1 MRRAWIWSTC
11 TALLIGCAHQA
22 ERDVRRSARRLGKA
36 VARGD
41 GEDISSSAVVG
52 VRSSIDVQALLKD
65 PETRKRWGRRLARP
79 DRARVEAIVF
89 LAPDYP
95 VTVVLTEQ
103 GWRFAEDPTD
113 VYAQETPRQALRSLV
128 WASKMKRWD
137 VLVGLAPKRYRMGMT
152 ARDLRAAWTEG
163 EYAQVLQAARDQVA
177 AHLADPVV
185 SDAHEAVLRIDEDH
199 VVRLEREGDRW
210 VIVDFLPAS
219 GPG

>member
-1 MRRAWIWSTC
+1 MRCAWTWLLS
-11 TALLIGCAHQA
+11 ALMLAGCAHHQ
-22 ERDVRRSARRLGKA
+22 ERKVRRSARQLGKA

-41 GEDISSSAVVG
+41 EEAVLESAVVG
-52 VRSSIDVQALLKD
+52 VRSHVDLDALHED
-65 PETRKRWGRRLARP
+65 SAGRKRWGRALARP
-79 DRARVEAIVF
+79 EQTRVEALVF

-113 VYAQETPRQALRSLV
+113 VYAQGTPRQALRSLV
-128 WASKMKRWD
+128 WATKMKRWD
-137 VLVGLAPKRYRMGMT
+137 VLVALAPKRYRMGMT
-152 ARDLRAAWTEG
+152 ARDLATAWTEG
-163 EYAQVLQAARDQVA
+163 EYAQVLQAARDEVA

-219 GPG
+219 GAG